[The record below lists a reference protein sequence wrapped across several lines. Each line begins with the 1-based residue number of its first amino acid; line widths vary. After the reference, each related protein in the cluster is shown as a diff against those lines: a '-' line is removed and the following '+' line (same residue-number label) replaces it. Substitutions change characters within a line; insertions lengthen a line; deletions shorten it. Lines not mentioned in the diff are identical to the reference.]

1 MWKVTTNKKVAKKL
15 QRYSFINTHFERLIS
30 DLKQYGPQLTWWSH
44 FSKLKNGSG
53 LYHCHISSGKK
64 GFPTLIALWIV
75 VNEKDKIM
83 EVRDVITHGEFD
95 KKY

>member
-53 LYHCHISSGKK
+53 LYHCHLNNNS
-64 GFPTLIALWIV
+64 PVMIALWLVI
-75 VNEKDKIM
+75 NKEKKVL
-83 EVRDVITHGEFD
+83 EVKDVQTHQEFD
-95 KKY
+95 SKN

>member
-44 FSKLKNGSG
+44 FSKLRNGSSM
-53 LYHCHISSGKK
+53 YHCHLNNNS
-64 GFPTLIALWIV
+64 PVMIALWLVI
-75 VNEKDKIM
+75 NKEKKVL
-83 EVRDVITHGEFD
+83 EVKDVQTHQEFD
-95 KKY
+95 SKN